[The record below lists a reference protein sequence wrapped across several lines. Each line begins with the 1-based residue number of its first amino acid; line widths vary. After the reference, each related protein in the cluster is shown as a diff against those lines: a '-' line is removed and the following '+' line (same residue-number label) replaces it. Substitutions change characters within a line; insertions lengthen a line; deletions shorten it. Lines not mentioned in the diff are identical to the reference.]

1 MPDETKPRQVVP
13 GIAEKAREL
22 VLRATGRWTPE
33 NKWNSQFASGRWE
46 YLANLNERARYSV
59 LAGYVHALKPGGRVL
74 DVGCGTGLLRERL
87 HPNAFSRYVG
97 VDFEE
102 ALSRA
107 THLSDERTTFVSAD
121 MHEFVPE
128 GRFDIIVFN
137 ESSYY
142 FRDPADGVRRYESYL
157 DADGFIL
164 MSMHIAPKP
173 DEAWLQ
179 IGPRYEIIDEVLIA
193 NRDGTSW
200 ICRAM
205 RPPTSD

>member
-1 MPDETKPRQVVP
+1 VP

-87 HPNAFSRYVG
+87 HPDAFARYVG

-102 ALSRA
+102 AVSRA

-121 MHEFVPE
+121 MHEFVPD

-164 MSMHIAPKP
+164 MSMHISPKA

-200 ICRAM
+200 ICRVM
-205 RPPTSD
+205 RPPSND